1 MTFDPREV
9 ILDDIFGHDYVNL
22 TILYCLGDILVVM
35 IIWKWLL
42 AQTTMEGL
50 SLKELLLSYN
60 ESYILEVDGEGMISV
75 KKNKISKKK

>member
-1 MTFDPREV
+1 
-9 ILDDIFGHDYVNL
+9 
-22 TILYCLGDILVVM
+22 
-35 IIWKWLL
+35 
-42 AQTTMEGL
+42 MEGL